1 MEMCSINRV
10 LIKEHFYGKKHV
22 ENVYQSLVP
31 ETFLILLNSPK
42 QPMHVRNSFENKK
55 FWERSIK
62 KPLESWLD
70 FFLCTHSLFIGK
82 VLKNKDLG
90 LVTSLSLGYKTWLE
104 KFFFSYLSFFIST
117 NSKHFFLK
125 GISIFRCC
133 AMEIEK
139 VIISTSHLVPPDI
152 LFLYCF
158 GCIFWF

>member
-1 MEMCSINRV
+1 MCSINRV

-82 VLKNKDLG
+82 VLKNKGPGTSYQSLFG
-90 LVTSLSLGYKTWLE
+90 LQNMVRK
-104 KFFFSYLSFFIST
+104 
-117 NSKHFFLK
+117 
-125 GISIFRCC
+125 
-133 AMEIEK
+133 
-139 VIISTSHLVPPDI
+139 I
-152 LFLYCF
+152 LF
-158 GCIFWF
+158 